1 MTTPRDNKCSRC
13 RNPYTRMTEPV
24 YRENTIQLCTPCARA
39 FDDIPPAG
47 LAQKIEF
54 LEGCPRPAE
63 HPPSPPPG
71 HEYAAIRFMTVL
83 LLEKGITDEQRADK
97 ALEAADTL
105 YRRAAGRWG

>member
-24 YRENTIQLCTPCARA
+24 YRKDAFKTRFPLCTPCARA

-54 LEGCPRPAE
+54 LEECPCL
-63 HPPSPPPG
+63 PPG
-71 HEYAAIRFMTVL
+71 HEYAAIRFMAVL
-83 LLEKGITDEQRADK
+83 LIKDGYTDEQRADK
-97 ALEAADTL
+97 ALSAADTL